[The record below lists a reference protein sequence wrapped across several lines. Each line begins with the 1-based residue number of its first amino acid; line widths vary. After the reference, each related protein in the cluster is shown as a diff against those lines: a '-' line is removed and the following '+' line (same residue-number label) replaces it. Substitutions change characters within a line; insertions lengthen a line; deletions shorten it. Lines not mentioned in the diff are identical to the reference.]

1 MLKTESIRFK
11 YNEKREFSF
20 PDIYCE
26 KGNELLI
33 KGPSGTGKTT
43 LLHLLGGLLPPDS
56 GRIIIG
62 DKDISHLK
70 GARLDAYRG
79 KHVGIVFQRS
89 HFLSALTVKENL
101 EARCVFAGIKPNE
114 SSIMELLEELEI
126 ASHANVLPHTMSQG
140 QQQRLSIARAI
151 VHQPELILADEPT
164 SSLDDKNCEIVSN
177 LLMRQSQRAGAALVV
192 VSHDNRLHSI
202 FNQTITLS

>member
-26 KGNELLI
+26 KGSELLI

-56 GRIIIG
+56 GKIFIG
-62 DKDISHLK
+62 EKDISHMK
-70 GARLDAYRG
+70 GASLDAYRG

-101 EARCVFAGIKPNE
+101 EARCVFAGVKPDENAII
-114 SSIMELLEELEI
+114 SLLEELEI

-164 SSLDDKNCEIVSN
+164 SSLDDKNCEIVSS
-177 LLMRQSQRAGAALVV
+177 LLLRQSKRAGAALVV

-202 FNQTITLS
+202 FNQTIILS